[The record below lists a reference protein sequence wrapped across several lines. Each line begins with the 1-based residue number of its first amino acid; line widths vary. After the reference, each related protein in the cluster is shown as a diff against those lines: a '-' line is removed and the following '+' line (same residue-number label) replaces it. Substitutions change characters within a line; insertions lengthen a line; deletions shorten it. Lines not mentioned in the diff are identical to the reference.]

1 MEEKKIKKKVRE
13 GYAKIAKQ
21 ETSCCGSIEVC
32 CGKAN
37 SPEEISKTIGYTEE
51 QLQSVPE
58 GANLGLGCGNPTA
71 IASLQPGEVV
81 LDLGSGAGF
90 DCFLAANKV
99 GPTGKVI
106 GVDMTPEM
114 LSKARENAK
123 KAGYTTVEF
132 RRGEIEKL
140 PVDDASVDVV
150 ISNCVINLSP
160 DKKKVFEET
169 FRVLKSDGRLAV
181 SDIVLLKDL
190 PEKIKDSVEAYV
202 GCISGAILK
211 DRYLQLLKDA
221 GFIDVTV
228 TDESSYQIDVVINKP
243 RTQALLKETGVTE
256 EEFKKLGGFFV
267 SIKVMGKKP

>member
-37 SPEEISKTIGYTEE
+37 SPEVISKTIGYTEE

-90 DCFLAANKV
+90 DCFLAANKI

-114 LSKARENAK
+114 LHKARENAK
-123 KAGYTTVEF
+123 KAGYTNVEF
-132 RRGEIEKL
+132 RRGEIEEL
-140 PVDDASVDVV
+140 PVENASVDVV

-169 FRVLKSDGRLAV
+169 FRVLKSGGRLAV

-190 PEKIKDSVEAYV
+190 PEKIKNSVEAYV

-228 TDESSYQIDVVINKP
+228 TDEASYKLDVVINKP
-243 RTQALLKETGVTE
+243 RTQAVIEEAGITM
-256 EEFKKLGGFFV
+256 EEFKKIGGSFV
-267 SIKVMGKKP
+267 SIKVTGKKP